1 MRKEVKYRSKEE
13 RKVVLKT
20 YEIRFCLI
28 LSTRCT
34 LYVVDE
40 S

>member
-1 MRKEVKYRSKEE
+1 MRKEVKYRSKRGKEGCI
-13 RKVVLKT
+13 KT